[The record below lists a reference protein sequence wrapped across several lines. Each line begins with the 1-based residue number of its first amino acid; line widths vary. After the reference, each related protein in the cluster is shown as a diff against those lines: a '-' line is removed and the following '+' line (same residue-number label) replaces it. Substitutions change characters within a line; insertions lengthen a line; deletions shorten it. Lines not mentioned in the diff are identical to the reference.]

1 LRNAEYQFVP
11 TDTSTVEALLVALY
25 EQLTKTSI
33 SPASPERQLIQ
44 WAANVI
50 VQERV
55 LSNYAANQNIPS
67 RAEGEN
73 LDALAELFLA
83 RARPAA
89 KAAVCQMRF
98 TISDAQATAILI
110 PAGTRVTGAGGVLT
124 WETAEDV
131 YVPIGETSAE
141 VQARC
146 QTAGTAGNGYAA
158 GQINTLVD
166 LYDYYSE
173 CANITQSDGGAD
185 EATDDEFY
193 ELLRSSMD
201 AYSCA
206 GARGS
211 YDYYSE
217 CANITQSD
225 GGADEATDEEFYELM
240 RASMDG
246 YSCAGARGS
255 YEYFAKQVST
265 EIANVVAN
273 SPTPGVVKLYVL
285 MDGGE
290 LAGEEIKK
298 AVLAACS
305 ADEVRPLTDQVF
317 VEDAELVGYDVSFT
331 YYTQSGSGK
340 SAADIQ
346 AAVEAAVERYNVWQC
361 ARLGRDINP
370 SHLIGLLM
378 QTGIKRVELR
388 APAFT
393 VLRDGGGTK
402 GAPAGAQQS
411 GADGEKEEGTEQSGA
426 LAESRSEADE
436 VASDVPQVARAGTVT
451 ITNGGYEDE

>member
-1 LRNAEYQFVP
+1 MNRSTEYPFIS
-11 TDTSTVEALLVALY
+11 TDTGAVVVLLTAIY
-25 EQLTKTSI
+25 EQITETAVH
-33 SPASPERQLIQ
+33 PASPEKQFIQ
-44 WAANVI
+44 WVANVI

-55 LSNYAANQNIPS
+55 LNNYTGNQNLPS

-98 TISDAQATAILI
+98 TISEAQATAILI

-166 LYDYYSE
+166 LYDYYTE
-173 CANITQSDGGAD
+173 YANITQSD
-185 EATDDEFY
+185 
-193 ELLRSSMD
+193 R
-201 AYSCA
+201 
-206 GARGS
+206 
-211 YDYYSE
+211 
-217 CANITQSD
+217 
-225 GGADEATDEEFYELM
+225 GADEATDEEFYELM
-240 RASMDG
+240 RASMDA

-265 EIANVVAN
+265 EIADVVAN

-346 AAVEAAVERYNVWQC
+346 AAVEDAVARYNAWQC

-378 QTGIKRVELR
+378 QTGIKRVELT

-393 VLRDGGGTK
+393 VLRDG
-402 GAPAGAQQS
+402 
-411 GADGEKEEGTEQSGA
+411 ADKA
-426 LAESRSEADE
+426 A
-436 VASDVPQVARAGTVT
+436 PQVARAGTVT